1 MRSRVV
7 PAIRMVALL
16 LVGACVPA
24 VDAAHHA
31 VSLTPPYS
39 DLPAAPGAR
48 IEKGTRM
55 PLDARQQERVVTGV
69 AKWMKDPRS
78 VQFGG
83 MTAARDSHGVI
94 TVCGEVSGRN
104 SAGAY
109 VALEPYVGVLMGP
122 SGNPEFVVVAIAG
135 SGRERAEV
143 SALCR
148 EAGAAP

>member
-39 DLPAAPGAR
+39 DLPAVPGGQ
-48 IEKGTRM
+48 IEKGAMIR
-55 PLDARQQERVVTGV
+55 LDARQQELVVAGV
-69 AKWMKDPRS
+69 VKWMKDRRS
-78 VQFGG
+78 VHFGS

-94 TVCGEVSGRN
+94 TVCGEVGGRN
-104 SAGAY
+104 GAGAH

-122 SGNPEFVVVAIAG
+122 AGKSEFVVVAIAG

-143 SALCR
+143 TSLCR
-148 EAGAAP
+148 EAGAAS